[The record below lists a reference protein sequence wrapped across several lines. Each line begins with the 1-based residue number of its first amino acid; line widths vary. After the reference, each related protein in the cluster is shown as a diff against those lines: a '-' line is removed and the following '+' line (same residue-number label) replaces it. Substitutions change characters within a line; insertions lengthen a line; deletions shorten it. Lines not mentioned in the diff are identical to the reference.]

1 MFTGRNRDLAEL
13 RRVPLPLCADLL
25 RENSAEYA
33 GKNRV
38 HVLKVIVEIEEFFE
52 LRDI

>member
-1 MFTGRNRDLAEL
+1 VFTGRNRDLAEL
-13 RRVPLPLCADLL
+13 RVPLPLCADIL

-38 HVLKVIVEIEEFFE
+38 HVFKVIVEIEQLFQF
-52 LRDI
+52 RDI